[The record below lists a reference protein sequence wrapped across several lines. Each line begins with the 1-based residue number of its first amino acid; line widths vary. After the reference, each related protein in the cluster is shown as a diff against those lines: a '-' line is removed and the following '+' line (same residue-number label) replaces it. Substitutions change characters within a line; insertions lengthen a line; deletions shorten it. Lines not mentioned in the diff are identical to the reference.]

1 MFSLIFYNVPIAFL
15 RNGRIFRVGQDNYKD
30 TARCYNRHRM
40 EEAMRNQIKIKIFLS
55 AFIGCILFFGAALSV
70 FAAGT
75 ITVALSSETVK
86 TGDAVTV
93 TIYAENANGEEVS
106 SDFSITYDASKLE
119 YVSSSAT
126 SATGGGGTVKVS
138 GSGIDVKFKAI
149 GSGDAY
155 VKAEGAA
162 LTAAGA
168 HIMVSGTAAPDT
180 SDASGTKSGDNSLS
194 SLKLSQGTLS
204 PAFKGSVTEY
214 TAEVG
219 SDVNEITV
227 TPVTSN
233 SKAAVESITGNKD
246 LKSGSN
252 VISVVVKAENGTT
265 ATYKITVTKKDTPST
280 SSGSAGVS
288 DIAGQAV
295 DQMTEKNDGEQT
307 PAEGSGDSVVIDGVN
322 YKISGEFSD
331 DVIPEGFGK
340 ADFEY
345 KGNAYQ
351 GIMFDKGYLGM
362 YYLINDAGEGK
373 FFIYDANRDSFYP
386 YVRLT
391 SGEHYVILMTV
402 PNGVIPPDNY
412 KEANLTIGE
421 VSSIPAYQYAG
432 SEEKEIVKIE
442 TEDGEQGNGASDF
455 YILYG
460 MDASGVTCWYQYDV
474 LQGTYQRF
482 NEEGLVASEKTEDYE
497 ALSKSYKELDE
508 RQKATKVKDRRIIAV
523 LIFVSV
529 VLLIVIINLFLK
541 VRDLKSDDME
551 KDAQERP
558 AKRMKAE
565 RFEKFPKPV
574 KKIRPEKKERPEK
587 KTLML
592 ERESKEDSFYDG
604 DDADIIDEFEEEPS
618 VLGRRTKKK
627 VKPAKT
633 KKTETVHQETS
644 GIEAYIHDDDD
655 DLEFLDLND
664 L

>member
-1 MFSLIFYNVPIAFL
+1 
-15 RNGRIFRVGQDNYKD
+15 
-30 TARCYNRHRM
+30 
-40 EEAMRNQIKIKIFLS
+40 MRNKIKIFLS
-55 AFIGCILFFGAALSV
+55 VFICCIVLFGAALSV
-70 FAAGT
+70 SAAGT
-75 ITVALSSETVK
+75 ISVALSSATVK
-86 TGDAVTV
+86 TGDSVTV
-93 TIYAENANGEEVS
+93 TVYAENASGEKVS

-119 YVSSSAT
+119 YVSSSA
-126 SATGGGGTVKVS
+126 SGATGGGGTVKVS
-138 GSGIDVKFKAI
+138 GSGIDIKFKAI

-168 HIMVSGTAAPDT
+168 HITVSGAAASDT
-180 SDASGTKSGDNSLS
+180 SDASDTNGTKSGDNSLS
-194 SLKLSQGTLS
+194 SLTLSQGTLS

-233 SKAAVESITGNKD
+233 SKATVESITGNKD
-246 LKSGSN
+246 LKSGTN
-252 VISVVVKAENGTT
+252 VITVLVKAENGTT
-265 ATYKITVTKKDTPST
+265 ASYKITVTKKDTPT
-280 SSGSAGVS
+280 ASSGSAGVS
-288 DIAGQAV
+288 DITGQVAG
-295 DQMTEKNDGEQT
+295 QMTENNESAQA
-307 PAEGSGDSVVIDGVN
+307 PVEGSGDSVVIDGVN

-345 KGNAYQ
+345 KGNPYQ

-362 YYLINDAGEGK
+362 YYLVNDAGEGK

-386 YVRLT
+386 YVRLE
-391 SGEHYVILMTV
+391 SGEHYIILMTV
-402 PNGVIPPDNY
+402 PNGVIPPDHY
-412 KEANLTIGE
+412 EAANLTIGE

-432 SEEKEIVKIE
+432 SEDKEIVKFE
-442 TEDGEQGNGASDF
+442 TEDGEQSSGTSDF

-482 NEEGLVASEKTEDYE
+482 NEEALVSSEKTEDYE

-523 LIFVSV
+523 LVFVAV

-541 VRDLKSDDME
+541 VRDLRSGVSEEDE
-551 KDAQERP
+551 E
-558 AKRMKAE
+558 E
-565 RFEKFPKPV
+565 KPV
-574 KKIRPEKKERPEK
+574 RRIRKERVEKTVKSLKKTRPEKKERPEK
-587 KTLML
+587 KAF
-592 ERESKEDSFYDG
+592 EKVREPKDEDSFYDG

-618 VLGRRTKKK
+618 VLGRRTRKKE
-627 VKPAKT
+627 KPAKA
-633 KKTETVHQETS
+633 KKMEPVHQTSS